1 MTQHWLGNLSKLRQK
16 QQKKSPAQP
25 EEETTLN
32 ERTTKAKA
40 QVQQRINSATT
51 TTNMIRV
58 NLPWGDPIERKD
70 LDSTR
75 LCFQNVNG
83 IKSWDKCIDASEI
96 GFHANVNQVDVLGL
110 AETNL
115 DWQSYRVYNQCRQHL
130 ASFWQQHVFQVAS
143 SNITFDSTYQPGGV
157 AMLTGNKWASR
168 VSEKHTDALGRWVYN
183 TMQGRANLLPRT
195 NRARLKGRR
204 RLINN
209 SGVY

>member
-1 MTQHWLGNLSKLRQK
+1 
-16 QQKKSPAQP
+16 
-25 EEETTLN
+25 
-32 ERTTKAKA
+32 
-40 QVQQRINSATT
+40 
-51 TTNMIRV
+51 
-58 NLPWGDPIERKD
+58 
-70 LDSTR
+70 
-75 LCFQNVNG
+75 
-83 IKSWDKCIDASEI
+83 
-96 GFHANVNQVDVLGL
+96 
-110 AETNL
+110 
-115 DWQSYRVYNQCRQHL
+115 VYNQCRQHL
-130 ASFWQQHVFQVAS
+130 ASFWQQQHVFQVAS